1 MSLPL
6 AGSGPTST
14 RASKS
19 LIIPGMGVRWGLT
32 LVMLAGGVSFGIGV
46 GVLVRM
52 AAYTSAYDFPD
63 TVTPGIAAGAGLALI
78 LIPLIWRTAG
88 RD

>member
-1 MSLPL
+1 
-6 AGSGPTST
+6 
-14 RASKS
+14 
-19 LIIPGMGVRWGLT
+19 MGVRWGLT

-52 AAYTSAYDFPD
+52 AAYSSAYGDFPD
-63 TVTPGIAAGAGLALI
+63 TLTPGVAAGAGLALI